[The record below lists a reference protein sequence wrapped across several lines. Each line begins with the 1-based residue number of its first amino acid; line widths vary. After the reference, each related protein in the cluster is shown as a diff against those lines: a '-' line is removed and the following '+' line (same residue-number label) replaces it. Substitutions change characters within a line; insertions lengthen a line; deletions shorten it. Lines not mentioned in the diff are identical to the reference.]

1 MRVRRVLLRLG
12 AGMGEFVGEG
22 LQWFLLVA
30 EGEGEC

>member
-22 LQWFLLVA
+22 LEWVLVVL